1 MRGRQYCIY
10 STCAKWWVVSYHRCV
25 SVIWACCWVTL
36 SVMEGVLTP
45 PLPEGRLDTLHDSLY
60 LHLSIIAFP
69 LSSYAPASLPLSPS
83 TFPPFSCHQCLC
95 PPSRSLH
102 LPSPPSISPS
112 ALHWAMAA
120 NRLQEWRQGLHQ
132 DQSCRAQ
139 MGLWVLSA
147 GLLTGYSMEYR
158 RRISISSSH

>member
-1 MRGRQYCIY
+1 M
-10 STCAKWWVVSYHRCV
+10 SYHRCV

-60 LHLSIIAFP
+60 LYLSIIAFL
-69 LSSYAPASLPLSPS
+69 LSSYAQLCSLSPCQHS
-83 TFPPFSCHQCLC
+83 PFSLAISVSVLHLILSISPLLPPF
-95 PPSRSLH
+95 P
-102 LPSPPSISPS
+102 PS
-112 ALHWAMAA
+112 ALHWVMAV

-139 MGLWVLSA
+139 MGLWVHSA
-147 GLLTGYSMEYR
+147 GLLTGYSMEYW
-158 RRISISSSH
+158 RRISISSFHWRWQVSQ